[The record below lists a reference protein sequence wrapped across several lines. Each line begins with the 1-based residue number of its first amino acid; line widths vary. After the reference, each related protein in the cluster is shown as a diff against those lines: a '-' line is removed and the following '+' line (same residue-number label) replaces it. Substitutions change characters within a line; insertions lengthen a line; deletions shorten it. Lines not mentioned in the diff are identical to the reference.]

1 MVRKNKM
8 EIEKNTSYTITPVND
23 YGFEKNETWC
33 YEESSVHITS
43 LWKNGSVTITPRTT
57 AEIKGI
63 EAAVVQ
69 TSEEVLH
76 PFAFRDYVYN
86 EFSGIRIQNIDFLG
100 CSKEECDEITEDI
113 IGNGI
118 ESLIERNWYKDGDNK
133 YLIGELKIEE
143 V

>member
-1 MVRKNKM
+1 M

-33 YEESSVHITS
+33 YEDSSVHITS

-57 AEIKGI
+57 AEVKGI
-63 EAAVVQ
+63 EEAVVQ

-76 PFAFRDYVYN
+76 PFAFRECVYN
-86 EFSGIRIQNIDFLG
+86 ELFGIRIENIDFLG
-100 CSKEECDEITEDI
+100 CPKEVCDEITEDI
-113 IGNGI
+113 MKKGI
-118 ESLIERNWYKDGDNK
+118 EVLRENNWYPDGENK
-133 YLIGELKIEE
+133 YLIGELKVEE